1 LVTQAAMQ
9 PKVATG
15 LVFAA
20 AFCVLVLEIVAGRL
34 LAPLIGVSLETF
46 TGIIGTVLAGIAVGS
61 AVGGRLADRVDPARL
76 IGPAFLGGGLL
87 TWTAPV
93 LISITGP
100 VQSPDPVTIV
110 FLTAIS
116 FFGPA
121 AVLSA
126 VTPMV
131 AKLQLRHLGETGTIV
146 GRLSAAGTAGALA
159 GTFLTGFV
167 LVAAVSTR
175 TIVFGVGVF
184 LVVLGALLT
193 GWQRLVAEPLAVVLL
208 VAAGAGALLV
218 GGPCD
223 AETAYACVE
232 LVADPARPAGRS
244 VVLNGVR
251 SSYVDLDDPSHL
263 EFRYMR
269 LFADVTETLPAGP
282 VEVLHLGGAGFTYP
296 RYVEAVRPGSR
307 NLVLEIDG
315 DLVDLTRDQLGLEL
329 TDDLQVVVGDARL
342 TTAGLEADR
351 FDLVV
356 GDAFSGLTIPWHLT
370 TAQYVAELDRVL
382 QPDGLVVANLID
394 GGDADFARAE
404 LATYA
409 TRFDHVTLIVPS
421 GGIDGDLPRNLILI
435 ASHQPIGPLSIA
447 PPDGRLLGEEQTAQ
461 LIGDA
466 IVLDDDYA
474 PVDQLRLAR

>member
-1 LVTQAAMQ
+1 
-9 PKVATG
+9 
-15 LVFAA
+15 
-20 AFCVLVLEIVAGRL
+20 
-34 LAPLIGVSLETF
+34 
-46 TGIIGTVLAGIAVGS
+46 
-61 AVGGRLADRVDPARL
+61 
-76 IGPAFLGGGLL
+76 
-87 TWTAPV
+87 
-93 LISITGP
+93 
-100 VQSPDPVTIV
+100 
-110 FLTAIS
+110 
-116 FFGPA
+116 
-121 AVLSA
+121 
-126 VTPMV
+126 
-131 AKLQLRHLGETGTIV
+131 
-146 GRLSAAGTAGALA
+146 
-159 GTFLTGFV
+159 
-167 LVAAVSTR
+167 
-175 TIVFGVGVF
+175 
-184 LVVLGALLT
+184 
-193 GWQRLVAEPLAVVLL
+193 
-208 VAAGAGALLV
+208 
-218 GGPCD
+218 
-223 AETAYACVE
+223 VE

-342 TTAGLEADR
+342 TTARLEADR